1 MPVSGLSP
9 ESPRNLDG
17 ELDSLDEMASKS
29 EDLPVRMKLEQV
41 GTTAHFTIWL

>member
-1 MPVSGLSP
+1 MPVSGLSH